1 MLLSS
6 SSGRDN
12 RNSEMLINLSTV
24 SQPAHGRIKT
34 KTPISLSP
42 ERMPGSTP
50 LQSCCPRPGSVDLGG
65 CNMLRPHNSPHCLCL
80 IRVSVLL
87 SSILTFPPRPELQPD
102 SQSAL
107 LKPSHPASDLP
118 YLLFCSCSLQLPGA
132 ILCSVD
138 QALIKPGASLLL
150 DRLPDLYLQMV
161 VAMHHWLLSQGLKCI
176 CVSPS

>member
-1 MLLSS
+1 MDARFHPSAVLLP
-6 SSGRDN
+6 
-12 RNSEMLINLSTV
+12 T
-24 SQPAHGRIKT
+24 A
-34 KTPISLSP
+34 
-42 ERMPGSTP
+42 
-50 LQSCCPRPGSVDLGG
+50 GSVDLGG

-80 IRVSVLL
+80 VRVSVLL

-132 ILCSVD
+132 ILCSVH
-138 QALIKPGASLLL
+138 QALIEPGASLLL

-161 VAMHHWLLSQGLKCI
+161 VAMHHRLLSQGLKRI